1 MENLYE
7 KTKFILKK
15 YKISANKSL
24 GQNFLIND
32 SVVDKIVESADV
44 NKEDLIIEIGPGL
57 GNLTEF
63 LLQKAG
69 KVIAI
74 ELDQRMLEILTD
86 RFSMYNNFEIINEDV
101 LKVDLNNLIKLNK
114 NSEIKKV
121 KIVANLPYY
130 ITTPIIMKLL
140 EEKLDIE
147 TITVMVQKEVADRLI
162 ATPGEK
168 LSGAITYCVYYYA
181 TSESVTIVENNSF
194 IPEPEVN
201 SEVIKLSIRKNAPIN
216 LLDEQ
221 KFFKLI
227 KASFMQRRKTLI
239 NALVN
244 GGILQNKDKAKK
256 LFDDLKLDYNTR
268 GESLSIEQFAEIS
281 NYIVKNENLN

>member
-1 MENLYE
+1 MESLYE

-15 YKISANKSL
+15 YKLSANKNL

-32 SVVDKIVESADV
+32 SVVQKIVESADID
-44 NKEDLIIEIGPGL
+44 KHDLIIEIGPGL

-63 LLQKAG
+63 LLEKAG

-74 ELDQRMLEILTD
+74 ELDQRMIDILND
-86 RFSMYNNFEIINEDV
+86 RFFMYNNFEIINEDI
-101 LKVDLNNLIKLNK
+101 LKIDLKDLISKNK
-114 NSEIKKV
+114 KSEIKSV

-181 TSESVTIVENNSF
+181 SSESITLVENNSF
-194 IPEPEVN
+194 IPEPEVD
-201 SEVIKLSIRKNAPIN
+201 SEVIKLTIRKSSPIN
-216 LLDEQ
+216 LLDENN
-221 KFFKLI
+221 FFKII
-227 KASFMQRRKTLI
+227 KVSFMQRRKTLM

-244 GGILQNKDKAKK
+244 GGVLKNKEVAKK
-256 LFDDLKLDYNTR
+256 LFDELDIDYSTR
-268 GESLSIEQFAEIS
+268 GETLSIDKFSEIS
-281 NYIVKNENLN
+281 NYIIKNNI